1 MSSEATIRRGARNA
15 RYTAVPNII
24 FEDDRLSMEAR
35 WLLGYLLSKPDNWIV
50 VIGDIIKKGK
60 CGRDK
65 ARKMIAELVEFGYA
79 EREQSREDG
88 KFGASNMVIFDEPRT
103 AAEHEAAGES
113 GESVAFLPQTEMPSP
128 AKPSPVLPS
137 PAKSAHS
144 NNSSLANTDYQ
155 QEREA
160 RDEGSEEKPEAVER
174 AFRRWYAKWPTRDKD
189 SEYAGR
195 KAWQKLS
202 PDQRTDCIA
211 KSPTYIERAEKAKIS
226 VPWAGA
232 YLTGRD
238 WEKLEDPKSD
248 VALPAVHGPYTRA
261 WHAGRCAELLK
272 PASATM
278 PALPPLLRSL
288 VAEGGERAEAILRDR
303 RVKHGWP
310 KVNTM
315 DERVQD
321 RKGMTVAPNVFRISE
336 GFDSVGRNGALCSAW
351 ERFFARTGLPWLPLP
366 AGNVERFFFPPVSS
380 EITDLDAAVS
390 DAWSA
395 FERQV
400 NEGISNDA

>member
-1 MSSEATIRRGARNA
+1 MSGEATIRRGARNA
-15 RYTAVPNII
+15 RYAAIPNHV

-35 WLLGYLLSKPDNWIV
+35 WLLGYLLSKPDNWTV
-50 VIGDIIKKGK
+50 VVGDIVKKGG

-79 EREQSREDG
+79 EREQSRADG
-88 KFGASNMVIFDEPRT
+88 KFGASNLVIFDEPRSPD
-103 AAEHEAAGES
+103 EAQSEPS
-113 GESVAFLPQTEMPSP
+113 DSVAFLPQTEMPAP
-128 AKPSPVLPS
+128 AKPSPAKPA

-144 NNSSLANTDYQ
+144 NNLESSNTDYQ
-155 QEREA
+155 QERDA

-189 SEYAGR
+189 SEYAAR

-202 PDQRTDCIA
+202 PEQRVECIA

-226 VPWAGA
+226 VPWGGA
-232 YLTGRD
+232 YLSGRD

-248 VALPAVHGPYTRA
+248 VALPIVHGAYTRA

-278 PALPPLLRSL
+278 PALPPLLRTL
-288 VAEGGERAEAILRDR
+288 VAEGGEKAEAILRER

-315 DERVQD
+315 DERAQD
-321 RKGMTVAPNVFRISE
+321 HKGMTVAPNIFRISE
-336 GFDSVGRNGALCSAW
+336 GFTNIRRNGELCAAW
-351 ERFFARTGLPWLPLP
+351 ERYFARTGLPWVP
-366 AGNVERFFFPPVSS
+366 APTGVEWFFFPPIAADS
-380 EITDLDAAVS
+380 TDLDTAVGE
-390 DAWSA
+390 AWAA
-395 FERQV
+395 FEQQV
-400 NEGISNDA
+400 NEGHSNDA

>member
-1 MSSEATIRRGARNA
+1 MSGEATIRRGARNA
-15 RYTAVPNII
+15 RYAAIPNHV

-35 WLLGYLLSKPDNWIV
+35 WLLGYLLSKPDNWTV
-50 VIGDIIKKGK
+50 VVGDIVKKGG

-79 EREQSREDG
+79 EREQSRADG
-88 KFGASNMVIFDEPRT
+88 KFGASNLVIFDEPRSP
-103 AAEHEAAGES
+103 EEARSEPS
-113 GESVAFLPQTEMPSP
+113 DSVAFLPQTEMPAP
-128 AKPSPVLPS
+128 AKPSPVKPA

-144 NNSSLANTDYQ
+144 NNLESSNTDYQ
-155 QEREA
+155 QERDA

-189 SEYAGR
+189 SEYAAR

-202 PDQRTDCIA
+202 PEQRAECIA

-226 VPWAGA
+226 VPWGGA
-232 YLTGRD
+232 YLSGRD

-248 VALPAVHGPYTRA
+248 VALPIVHGAYTRA

-278 PALPPLLRSL
+278 PALPPLLRAL
-288 VAEGGERAEAILRDR
+288 VAEGGEKAEAILRER
-303 RVKHGWP
+303 RAKHGWP

-315 DERVQD
+315 DERAQD
-321 RKGMTVAPNVFRISE
+321 HKGMTVAPNIFRISE
-336 GFDSVGRNGALCSAW
+336 GFTNIRRNGELCAAW
-351 ERFFARTGLPWLPLP
+351 ERYFARTGLPWVP
-366 AGNVERFFFPPVSS
+366 APVGVEWFFFPP
-380 EITDLDAAVS
+380 IAADATDLDAAVGE
-390 DAWSA
+390 AWAA
-395 FERQV
+395 FEQQV
-400 NEGISNDA
+400 NEGHSNDA

>member
-1 MSSEATIRRGARNA
+1 MSSEATIRRGVRNA
-15 RYTAVPNII
+15 RYTAVPNHV

-35 WLLGYLLSKPDNWIV
+35 WLLGYLLSKPDNWTV
-50 VIGDIIKKGK
+50 VIGDIIKKGG

-79 EREQSREDG
+79 EREQSRADG
-88 KFGASNMVIFDEPRT
+88 KFGASNLVIFDEPRAVADDGT
-103 AAEHEAAGES
+103 AGEG
-113 GESVAFLPQTEMPSP
+113 GESVAILPQTEMPSP
-128 AKPSPVLPS
+128 AKPAPVLPS
-137 PAKSAHS
+137 PAKSALS
-144 NNSSLANTDYQ
+144 NNLHLANTDYQ
-155 QEREA
+155 QERDA

-189 SEYAGR
+189 SEYAAR

-202 PDQRTDCIA
+202 PEQRAECIA

-232 YLTGRD
+232 FLTGRD

-248 VALPAVHGPYTRA
+248 VALPSVHGPFTRA

-272 PASATM
+272 PASTTM

-288 VAEGGERAEAILRDR
+288 VAEGGEKAEAILRER
-303 RVKHGWP
+303 RAKHGWP

-315 DERVQD
+315 DERAQD
-321 RKGMTVAPNVFRISE
+321 RKGMTVTPNVFRISE
-336 GFDSVGRNGALCSAW
+336 GFDNVRRNGALCEAW
-351 ERFFARTGLPWLPLP
+351 ERLFARMGLPWLPAP
-366 AGNVERFFFPPVSS
+366 SGIEWFFFPPVSS
-380 EITDLDAAVS
+380 EITDLDMAVGE
-390 DAWSA
+390 AWSA

-400 NEGISNDA
+400 NEGNSDDA

>member
-1 MSSEATIRRGARNA
+1 MSGEATIRRGARNA
-15 RYTAVPNII
+15 RYAAIPNHV

-35 WLLGYLLSKPDNWIV
+35 WLLGYLLSKPDNWTV
-50 VIGDIIKKGK
+50 VVGDIVKKGG

-79 EREQSREDG
+79 EREQSRADG
-88 KFGASNMVIFDEPRT
+88 KFGASNLVIFDEPRSPED
-103 AAEHEAAGES
+103 AQSEPS
-113 GESVAFLPQTEMPSP
+113 DSVAFLPQTEMPAP
-128 AKPSPVLPS
+128 AKPSPVKPA

-144 NNSSLANTDYQ
+144 NNLESSNTDYQ
-155 QEREA
+155 QERDA

-189 SEYAGR
+189 SEYAAR

-202 PDQRTDCIA
+202 PEQRAECIA

-226 VPWAGA
+226 VPWGGA
-232 YLTGRD
+232 YLSGRD

-248 VALPAVHGPYTRA
+248 VALPIVHGAYTRA

-288 VAEGGERAEAILRDR
+288 VAEGGEKAEAILRER
-303 RVKHGWP
+303 RIKHGWP

-315 DERVQD
+315 DERAQD
-321 RKGMTVAPNVFRISE
+321 HKGMTVTPNIFRISE
-336 GFDSVGRNGALCSAW
+336 GFTNTRRNSELCAAW
-351 ERFFARTGLPWLPLP
+351 ERYFARTGLPWVP
-366 AGNVERFFFPPVSS
+366 APVGVEWFFFPP
-380 EITDLDAAVS
+380 IAADATDLDAAVGE
-390 DAWSA
+390 AWAA
-395 FERQV
+395 FEQQV
-400 NEGISNDA
+400 NEGHSNDA

>member
-1 MSSEATIRRGARNA
+1 MSGEATIRRGARNA
-15 RYTAVPNII
+15 RYAAIPNHV

-35 WLLGYLLSKPDNWIV
+35 WLLGYLLSKPDNWTV
-50 VIGDIIKKGK
+50 VVGDIVKKGG

-79 EREQSREDG
+79 EREQSRADG
-88 KFGASNMVIFDEPRT
+88 KFGASNLVIFDEPRSPEEGQSEPT
-103 AAEHEAAGES
+103 D
-113 GESVAFLPQTEMPSP
+113 SVAFLPQTEMPAP
-128 AKPSPVLPS
+128 AKPSPVKPA

-144 NNSSLANTDYQ
+144 NNLESSNTDYQ
-155 QEREA
+155 QERDA

-174 AFRRWYAKWPTRDKD
+174 AFRRWYARWPTRDKD

-202 PDQRTDCIA
+202 PEQRAECIA

-238 WEKLEDPKSD
+238 WEKLQDPKSD
-248 VALPAVHGPYTRA
+248 VALPIVHGAYTRA

-278 PALPPLLRSL
+278 PALPPLLRAL
-288 VAEGGERAEAILRDR
+288 VAEGGEKAEAILRER

-315 DERVQD
+315 DERAQD
-321 RKGMTVAPNVFRISE
+321 HKGMTVPPNVFRISE
-336 GFDSVGRNGALCSAW
+336 GFTNTRRNGELCAAW
-351 ERFFARTGLPWLPLP
+351 ERYFARSGLPWVP
-366 AGNVERFFFPPVSS
+366 APPGVEWFFFPP
-380 EITDLDAAVS
+380 IAADATDLDAAVS
-390 DAWSA
+390 EAWAA
-395 FERQV
+395 FEQQV
-400 NEGISNDA
+400 NEGHSNDA

>member
-202 PDQRTDCIA
+202 PDQRANCIA

-248 VALPAVHGPYTRA
+248 VALPTVHGPYTRA

-288 VAEGGERAEAILRDR
+288 VAEGGEKAEAILRER

-336 GFDSVGRNGALCSAW
+336 GFDSVARSGALGSAW

-380 EITDLDAAVS
+380 EITDFDAAVS
-390 DAWSA
+390 EAWSA

-400 NEGISNDA
+400 NEGISSDA

>member
-1 MSSEATIRRGARNA
+1 MSGEATIRRGARNA
-15 RYTAVPNII
+15 RYAAIPNHV

-35 WLLGYLLSKPDNWIV
+35 WLLGYLLSKPDNWTV
-50 VIGDIIKKGK
+50 VVGDIVKKGG

-79 EREQSREDG
+79 EREQSRADG
-88 KFGASNMVIFDEPRT
+88 KFGASNLVIFDEPRSPED
-103 AAEHEAAGES
+103 AQSEPS
-113 GESVAFLPQTEMPSP
+113 DSVAFLPQTEMPAP
-128 AKPSPVLPS
+128 AKPSPVKPA

-144 NNSSLANTDYQ
+144 NNLESSNTDYQ
-155 QEREA
+155 QERDA

-189 SEYAGR
+189 SEYAAR

-202 PDQRTDCIA
+202 PEQRAECIA

-226 VPWAGA
+226 VPWGGA
-232 YLTGRD
+232 YLSGRD

-248 VALPAVHGPYTRA
+248 VALPIVHGAYTRA

-278 PALPPLLRSL
+278 PALPPLLRTL
-288 VAEGGERAEAILRDR
+288 VAEGGEKAEAILRER

-315 DERVQD
+315 DERAQD
-321 RKGMTVAPNVFRISE
+321 HKGMTVAPNIFRISE
-336 GFDSVGRNGALCSAW
+336 GFANIRRNGELCAAW
-351 ERFFARTGLPWLPLP
+351 ERYFARTGLPWVP
-366 AGNVERFFFPPVSS
+366 APVGVEWFFFPPIAA
-380 EITDLDAAVS
+380 EATDLDAAVGE
-390 DAWSA
+390 AWAA
-395 FERQV
+395 FEQQV
-400 NEGISNDA
+400 NEGHSNDA

>member
-1 MSSEATIRRGARNA
+1 MSSEATIRRGVRNA
-15 RYTAVPNII
+15 RYTAVPNHV

-35 WLLGYLLSKPDNWIV
+35 WLLGYLLSKPDNWTV
-50 VIGDIIKKGK
+50 VIGDIIKKGG

-79 EREQSREDG
+79 EREQSRADG
-88 KFGASNMVIFDEPRT
+88 KFGASNLVIFDEPRAVADDGT
-103 AAEHEAAGES
+103 AGEG
-113 GESVAFLPQTEMPSP
+113 GESVAILPQTEMPAP

-144 NNSSLANTDYQ
+144 NNLHLANTDYQ
-155 QEREA
+155 QERDA
-160 RDEGSEEKPEAVER
+160 RDEGSDEKPEAVER

-189 SEYAGR
+189 SEYAAR

-202 PDQRTDCIA
+202 PEQRAECIA

-232 YLTGRD
+232 FLTGRD

-248 VALPAVHGPYTRA
+248 VALPSVHGPFTRA

-272 PASATM
+272 PASTTM

-288 VAEGGERAEAILRDR
+288 VAEGGEKAEAILRER
-303 RVKHGWP
+303 RAKHGWP

-315 DERVQD
+315 DERAQD
-321 RKGMTVAPNVFRISE
+321 RKGMTVTPNVFRISE
-336 GFDSVGRNGALCSAW
+336 GFDNVRRNGALCEAW
-351 ERFFARTGLPWLPLP
+351 ERFFARMGLPWLAAPS
-366 AGNVERFFFPPVSS
+366 GIEWFFFPPVSS
-380 EITDLDAAVS
+380 EITDLDMAVGE
-390 DAWSA
+390 AWSA

-400 NEGISNDA
+400 NEGNSDDA

>member
-1 MSSEATIRRGARNA
+1 VTSEATIRRGARNA
-15 RYTAVPNII
+15 RYTAVPNHV

-35 WLLGYLLSKPDNWIV
+35 WLLGYLLSKPDNWTV
-50 VIGDIIKKGK
+50 VVGDIIKKGG

-65 ARKMIAELVEFGYA
+65 ARKMIAELVDCGYA

-88 KFGASNMVIFDEPRT
+88 KFGVSNLVIFDEPRSPPV
-103 AAEHEAAGES
+103 ADAPRGDS
-113 GESVAFLPQTEMPSP
+113 ESVAFLPQTEMPSP

-155 QEREA
+155 QERDA

-202 PDQRTDCIA
+202 QEQRAECIA

-248 VALPAVHGPYTRA
+248 VALPIVHKPYSRA

-288 VAEGGERAEAILRDR
+288 VAEGGERADAILRDR
-303 RVKHGWP
+303 RIKHGWP

-321 RKGMTVAPNVFRISE
+321 RKGVTVAPNVFRVSE
-336 GFDSVGRNGALCSAW
+336 GFDSVGRTGELCAAW
-351 ERFFARTGLPWLPLP
+351 ERFFARTGLPWVPTP
-366 AGNVERFFFPPVSS
+366 DGNVERFFFPPFSS

-390 DAWSA
+390 EAWSA
-395 FERQV
+395 FERLV

>member
-50 VIGDIIKKGK
+50 VVGDIIKKGR

-65 ARKMIAELVEFGYA
+65 ARKMIAELVEYGYA

-88 KFGASNMVIFDEPRT
+88 KFGASNLVIFDEPRET
-103 AAEHEAAGES
+103 AANDAADGA
-113 GESVAFLPQTEMPSP
+113 GESVAILPQTEMPSP
-128 AKPSPVLPS
+128 AKPSPVSPS

-144 NNSSLANTDYQ
+144 NNSSLENTDYQ
-155 QEREA
+155 QERDA
-160 RDEGSEEKPEAVER
+160 RDDGSEERPEAVER

-202 PDQRTDCIA
+202 QEQRAECIA

-288 VAEGGERAEAILRDR
+288 VAEGGEKAEAILRER

-321 RKGMTVAPNVFRISE
+321 RKGVTVAPNVFRISE
-336 GFDSVGRNGALCSAW
+336 GFAKARRNGELCNAW
-351 ERFFARTGLPWLPLP
+351 ERFFGRAGLPWVPTP
-366 AGNVERFFFPPVSS
+366 AGGIEWFFFPPVSS

-390 DAWSA
+390 AAWSA

>member
-1 MSSEATIRRGARNA
+1 MSGEATIRRGARNA
-15 RYTAVPNII
+15 RYAAIPNHV

-35 WLLGYLLSKPDNWIV
+35 WLLGYLLSKPDNWTV
-50 VIGDIIKKGK
+50 VVGDIVKKGG

-79 EREQSREDG
+79 EREQSRADG
-88 KFGASNMVIFDEPRT
+88 KFGASNLVIFDEPRSPD
-103 AAEHEAAGES
+103 EGQSEPS
-113 GESVAFLPQTEMPSP
+113 DSVAFLPQTEMPAP
-128 AKPSPVLPS
+128 AKPSPVKPA

-144 NNSSLANTDYQ
+144 NNLESSNTDYQ
-155 QEREA
+155 QERDA

-189 SEYAGR
+189 SEYAAR

-202 PDQRTDCIA
+202 PEQRAECIA

-226 VPWAGA
+226 VPWGGA
-232 YLTGRD
+232 YLSGRD

-248 VALPAVHGPYTRA
+248 VALPIVHGAYTRA

-278 PALPPLLRSL
+278 PALPPLLRAL
-288 VAEGGERAEAILRDR
+288 VAEGGEKAEAILRER

-310 KVNTM
+310 KVSTM
-315 DERVQD
+315 DERAQD
-321 RKGMTVAPNVFRISE
+321 HKGMTVPPNVFRISE
-336 GFDSVGRNGALCSAW
+336 SFTSTRRNGELCAAW
-351 ERFFARTGLPWLPLP
+351 ERYFARSGLPWVPAP
-366 AGNVERFFFPPVSS
+366 AGVEWFFFPP
-380 EITDLDAAVS
+380 IAADTTDLDAAVS
-390 DAWSA
+390 EAWAA
-395 FERQV
+395 FEQQV
-400 NEGISNDA
+400 NEGHSNDA

>member
-1 MSSEATIRRGARNA
+1 MSGEATIRRGARNA
-15 RYTAVPNII
+15 RYTAVPNHV

-35 WLLGYLLSKPDNWIV
+35 WLLGYLLSKPDNWTV
-50 VIGDIIKKGK
+50 VIGDIIKKGG

-88 KFGASNMVIFDEPRT
+88 KFGSSNLVIFDEPRP
-103 AAEHEAAGES
+103 AGEGAAAGEA
-113 GESVAFLPQTEMPSP
+113 GESVAFLPQTEMPAP
-128 AKPSPVLPS
+128 AKPSPALPA
-137 PAKSAHS
+137 PAKSALS
-144 NNSSLANTDYQ
+144 NNSNLVNTDYQ
-155 QEREA
+155 QERDA

-189 SEYAGR
+189 SEYAAR
-195 KAWQKLS
+195 KAWQKLA
-202 PDQRTDCIA
+202 PEQRAECIA
-211 KSPTYIERAEKAKIS
+211 KSPIYIERAEKAKIS
-226 VPWAGA
+226 PPWSGA

-272 PASATM
+272 PASTTM

-288 VAEGGERAEAILRDR
+288 VAEGGEKADAILRER

-336 GFDSVGRNGALCSAW
+336 GFDSVGRTGELCAAW
-351 ERFFARTGLPWLPLP
+351 ERFFARAGLPWVPTP

-390 DAWSA
+390 EAWSA
-395 FERQV
+395 FEQQV

>member
-1 MSSEATIRRGARNA
+1 
-15 RYTAVPNII
+15 
-24 FEDDRLSMEAR
+24 
-35 WLLGYLLSKPDNWIV
+35 
-50 VIGDIIKKGK
+50 
-60 CGRDK
+60 
-65 ARKMIAELVEFGYA
+65 MIAELVECGYA
-79 EREQSREDG
+79 EREQARADG
-88 KFGASNMVIFDEPRT
+88 KFGASMLVIFDEPR
-103 AAEHEAAGES
+103 ASVSPDQSGE
-113 GESVAFLPQTEMPSP
+113 GESVAFVPQTEMPAT
-128 AKPSPVLPS
+128 AKPA

-144 NNSSLANTDYQ
+144 NNSSLENTDCQ
-155 QEREA
+155 QERDA
-160 RDEGSEEKPEAVER
+160 RDDGSEEKPEAVER

-189 SEYAGR
+189 SEYAAR

-202 PDQRTDCIA
+202 PEQRAACIA

-232 YLTGRD
+232 FLTGRD

-248 VALPAVHGPYTRA
+248 VALPMVHGPYTRA

-288 VAEGGERAEAILRDR
+288 VAEGGEKAEAIMRER

-315 DERVQD
+315 DERAQD

-336 GFDSVGRNGALCSAW
+336 GFDKAHRNGDLSGAW
-351 ERFFARTGLPWLPLP
+351 ERLFAGIGLPWLPAP
-366 AGNVERFFFPPVSS
+366 SGVEWFFFPAISCD
-380 EITDLDAAVS
+380 ITDLDTAVGE
-390 DAWSA
+390 AWSA

-400 NEGISNDA
+400 NEGNSNDA

>member
-15 RYTAVPNII
+15 RYTAVPNHV

-35 WLLGYLLSKPDNWIV
+35 WLLGYLLSKPDNWTV
-50 VIGDIIKKGK
+50 VIGDIIKKGG

-65 ARKMIAELVEFGYA
+65 ARKMIAELVDCGYA

-155 QEREA
+155 QERDA

-202 PDQRTDCIA
+202 PEQRAECIA

-248 VALPAVHGPYTRA
+248 VALPTVHGPYTRA

-288 VAEGGERAEAILRDR
+288 VAEGGEKAEAILRER

-310 KVNTM
+310 KVNTI

-336 GFDSVGRNGALCSAW
+336 GFANVRRNGELYNAW
-351 ERFFARTGLPWLPLP
+351 ERFFGKAGLPWVPTP
-366 AGNVERFFFPPVSS
+366 AGGIEWFFFPPVSS

-390 DAWSA
+390 EAWSA

>member
-1 MSSEATIRRGARNA
+1 MSNEATIRRGVRNA
-15 RYTAVPNII
+15 RYTPVPNIV

-88 KFGASNMVIFDEPRT
+88 KFGASMLVIFDEPRAPVSADQT
-103 AAEHEAAGES
+103 GE
-113 GESVAFLPQTEMPSP
+113 GESVAFLPQTEMPAP
-128 AKPSPVLPS
+128 AKPAPVLPS

-144 NNSSLANTDYQ
+144 NNSNLENTDYQ
-155 QEREA
+155 QERDA

-202 PDQRTDCIA
+202 PEQRAACIA

-232 YLTGRD
+232 FLTGRD

-248 VALPAVHGPYTRA
+248 VALPVVHGPYTRA

-288 VAEGGERAEAILRDR
+288 VAEGGEKADAILRER

-321 RKGMTVAPNVFRISE
+321 NKGMTVAPSVFRISVS
-336 GFDSVGRNGALCSAW
+336 FDKARRNGELCSAW
-351 ERFFARTGLPWLPLP
+351 ERFFARAGLPWLPTP
-366 AGNVERFFFPPVSS
+366 SGNVEWYFFPPVPSD
-380 EITDLDAAVS
+380 ITDLDTAVGE
-390 DAWSA
+390 AWSA
-395 FERQV
+395 FEQQV
-400 NEGISNDA
+400 NEGNSNDA